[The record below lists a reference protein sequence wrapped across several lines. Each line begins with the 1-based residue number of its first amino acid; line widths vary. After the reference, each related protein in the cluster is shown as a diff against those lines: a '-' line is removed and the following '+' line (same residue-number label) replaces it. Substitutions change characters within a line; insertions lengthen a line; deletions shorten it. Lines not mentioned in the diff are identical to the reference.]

1 MDKEKE
7 YLKLSVDLY
16 DKLFSSQI
24 EPLKYE
30 DIPNKIGEILQ
41 KFAEMRKV
49 KKKIEVKG
57 NGLSEDINI
66 KI

>member
-41 KFAEMRKV
+41 KFA

>member
-7 YLKLSVDLY
+7 YLKLLVDLH

-30 DIPNKIGEILQ
+30 DIPNKISEILE
-41 KFAEMRKV
+41 KCL
-49 KKKIEVKG
+49 KKKVEVKG
-57 NGLSEDINI
+57 NDLSEDINV
-66 KI
+66 KF